1 MRASTP
7 IGASDDGV
15 HLSGMHR
22 FCHVVIA
29 LQGCSRCRYET
40 QLNKP
45 IMHFAILQK
54 ATIAKRTEDHFFSIY
69 KPLILIVFLSISAW
83 HADCIIDI
91 CEHISSQ
98 TVGHRY
104 WKMNKTLSA
113 LNAAALVALVAFHFQ
128 DSGAKDTQ
136 VTAPA
141 PVHHQISHAPQLAI
155 MTDRVAS
162 AAVLATDDDASVQMP
177 RAEQRWVF

>member
-1 MRASTP
+1 M
-7 IGASDDGV
+7 

>member
-1 MRASTP
+1 M
-7 IGASDDGV
+7 
-15 HLSGMHR
+15 HLSGMCR

-29 LQGCSRCRYET
+29 HRRCSRCRAEIR
-40 QLNKP
+40 LNKP
-45 IMHFAILQK
+45 IMQFAIPQK
-54 ATIAKRTEDHFFSIY
+54 AIIAKCTAHHFFKIY
-69 KPLILIVFLSISAW
+69 KHLIFKDFLSISGW
-83 HADCIIDI
+83 HADCIISI
-91 CEHISSQ
+91 SEHISSQ

-162 AAVLATDDDASVQMP
+162 AAMLANDDDESLQMP
-177 RAEQRWVF
+177 RAEQRWIF